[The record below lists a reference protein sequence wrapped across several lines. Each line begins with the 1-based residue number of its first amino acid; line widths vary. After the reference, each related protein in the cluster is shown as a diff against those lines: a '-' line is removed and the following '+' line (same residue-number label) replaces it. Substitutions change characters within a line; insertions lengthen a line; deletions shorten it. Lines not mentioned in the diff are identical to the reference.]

1 MATHSSILSW
11 RISWT
16 EEPGRLLSIGL
27 QRVGHDWS
35 NLAQHTFSLIKRVT
49 NIGWQTSIFWPQLK
63 YLLSTWVFFHL
74 LSLPLGTVTKI
85 SNLLPN
91 SFIYMLHPN
100 HFLLFPQ
107 GLRIMNHMA
116 SSQFFSFL
124 LFQGL
129 SISISSRLKTF
140 IYYYSMFP
148 TIALTPFT
156 LTAEFFRSKLLFNIH
171 LLLAHLLTDGWCVP
185 ADCRVKGL
193 SNPFLY

>member
-63 YLLSTWVFFHL
+63 YLLNTWVFFHL
-74 LSLPLGTVTKI
+74 LSLPLGTVSKI

-107 GLRIMNHMA
+107 VDFVSWITWPLP
-116 SSQFFSFL
+116 SSFPFSSFK
-124 LFQGL
+124 G
-129 SISISSRLKTF
+129 
-140 IYYYSMFP
+140 FP
-148 TIALTPFT
+148 SAFHLG
-156 LTAEFFRSKLLFNIH
+156 SKLLFITTPCFPP
-171 LLLAHLLTDGWCVP
+171 LP
-185 ADCRVKGL
+185 
-193 SNPFLY
+193 